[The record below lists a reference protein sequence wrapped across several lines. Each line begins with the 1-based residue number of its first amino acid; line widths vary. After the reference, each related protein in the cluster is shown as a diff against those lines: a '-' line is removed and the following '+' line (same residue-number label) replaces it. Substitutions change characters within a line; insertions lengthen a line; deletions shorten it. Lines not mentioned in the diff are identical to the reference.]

1 MHSEDAHAD
10 CGNDM
15 CEPASRGQP
24 TQGSLANSLGWL
36 PNSYYRLRD
45 STLVARIVAV
55 EAGGLRGEIF
65 PAAKLKWVNESPS
78 IASAETISAEE
89 WDLGGN
95 SRCEAAHDLM
105 ELIR

>member
-1 MHSEDAHAD
+1 MADPIVEPPTMHSEDAHAD

-55 EAGGLRGEIF
+55 DGRRVERRDLSRRQTQMGERVS
-65 PAAKLKWVNESPS
+65 KHCLS
-78 IASAETISAEE
+78 
-89 WDLGGN
+89 
-95 SRCEAAHDLM
+95 
-105 ELIR
+105 